1 MTNEEFLRKFDAHEE
16 FSEKEIED
24 MCWGFIGECVSEDI
38 IEQGDWTIYKR
49 TVFKVNSR
57 FFGVYWTD
65 GATEQQEDCREFPD
79 YPTELRRVE
88 KMVYDYVPIEEN
100 K

>member
-24 MCWGFIGECVSEDI
+24 MCWGFIGDCVSEDI
-38 IEQGDWTIYKR
+38 IEQGDWTIDKR

-65 GATEQQEDCREFPD
+65 GATEQQEYCRYFPD

-88 KMVYDYVPIEEN
+88 KMVYDYVPIKED

>member
-24 MCWGFIGECVSEDI
+24 MCWGFIGDCVSEDI

-65 GATEQQEDCREFPD
+65 SSLIIQQN
-79 YPTELRRVE
+79 YAELRRWYMTMYQSRRTNNE
-88 KMVYDYVPIEEN
+88 
-100 K
+100 

>member
-24 MCWGFIGECVSEDI
+24 MCWGFIGDCVSEDI
-38 IEQGDWTIYKR
+38 IEQGDWTIDKR

-57 FFGVYWTD
+57 FFWRLLD
-65 GATEQQEDCREFPD
+65 GRCNRAAGR
-79 YPTELRRVE
+79 L
-88 KMVYDYVPIEEN
+88 
-100 K
+100 